1 MAHNAQ
7 VYFLTMSN
15 QPSPFNPTVLPPA
28 PKNEA
33 GRMFVLAPAVP
44 LVLILAGVVC
54 LALTPILWP
63 LLTLGEWL
71 KYRRLLRAHRE
82 KVREI
87 FRAQST
93 HYNCRC
99 VVPPLDS

>member
-1 MAHNAQ
+1 
-7 VYFLTMSN
+7 MSEPY
-15 QPSPFNPTVLPPA
+15 QIPAIPPA

-33 GRMFVLAPAVP
+33 LRMFLLAPAVP
-44 LVLILAGVVC
+44 VVLILAGVVC
-54 LALTPILWP
+54 LALTPLLWP

-71 KYRRLLRAHRE
+71 KYRRLLKAHRAH
-82 KVREI
+82 VREI